1 MIQPTKPMSQPRPS
15 GPTYQ
20 ITDDWL
26 AWARARIAETGAT
39 YTAIAKAAGVTPSAI
54 SDIFRGVSKETRVL
68 PHINAALGG
77 VPPSQIVMIAPLD
90 GVKARIDAAWEE
102 LDESERDL
110 VAQLV
115 DVLKRS
121 RRRD

>member
-1 MIQPTKPMSQPRPS
+1 MPQPRPS

-39 YTAIAKAAGVTPSAI
+39 YTSIAEAAGVTPSAI
-54 SDIFRGVSKETRVL
+54 SDIFRGVSKQTRVL
-68 PHINAALGG
+68 PQINAALGG
-77 VPPSQIVMIAPLD
+77 VPPSQIVTISPLD
-90 GVKARIDAAWEE
+90 ELKARIDAAWGD
-102 LDESERDL
+102 LDENERGL